1 MYWIE
6 VFVPNGISST
16 PRLKSNAIQF
26 LQGIFLFYLNGRK
39 HIESLFK
46 NHPYLKWNKGS
57 LVWVQLGDATID
69 KTNKSVSIPLG
80 LARLNSWWHTCL
92 HIKRKLH
99 SRTCLFKDSIGHL
112 RLVRPS
118 IPWSRIKG
126 QIISKCFFGVFNFLQ
141 KTNENTSHTSKN
153 KFICSFF
160 GRIQAWQFAFE
171 INWPPA
177 PLHTTAAVHWYFRPF
192 SEMDKGELISKEL
205 FGILNSSKKWTK
217 KFNLTTMIK

>member
-153 KFICSFF
+153 KFICSLF
-160 GRIQAWQFAFE
+160 GRIHGLT
-171 INWPPA
+171 IC
-177 PLHTTAAVHWYFRPF
+177 FR
-192 SEMDKGELISKEL
+192 
-205 FGILNSSKKWTK
+205 N
-217 KFNLTTMIK
+217 